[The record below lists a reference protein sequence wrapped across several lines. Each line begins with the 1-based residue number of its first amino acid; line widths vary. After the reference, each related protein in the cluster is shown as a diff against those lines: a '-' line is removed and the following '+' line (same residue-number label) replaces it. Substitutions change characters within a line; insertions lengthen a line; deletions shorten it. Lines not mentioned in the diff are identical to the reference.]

1 MSKKPEKL
9 KEETKELTFD
19 FIQVKE
25 LPLTNSEIKSAEYIK
40 LTDHITHLSVGTY
53 RLDLHGPAKTDTI
66 CEALS
71 NTFKNERDTVEIRRL
86 NGNIYVIKN

>member
-9 KEETKELTFD
+9 KEERKELTFD

-25 LPLTNSEIKSAEYIK
+25 LPLTNSEMKSIEYIK
-40 LTDHITHLSVGTY
+40 LTDHITHLPEGTY
-53 RLDLHGPAKTDTI
+53 RLDLHGSAKTDTI
-66 CEALS
+66 YEALS